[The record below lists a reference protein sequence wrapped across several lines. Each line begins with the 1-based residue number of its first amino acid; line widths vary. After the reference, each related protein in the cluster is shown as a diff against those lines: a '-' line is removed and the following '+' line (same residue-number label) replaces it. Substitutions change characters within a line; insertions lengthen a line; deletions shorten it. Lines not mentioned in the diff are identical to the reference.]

1 MKKFLTALFL
11 TATIY
16 ASACWFTATD
26 WQVVYFT
33 SVNETDITPDFSAG
47 YPTVTVPEAGT
58 QNIPATI
65 CVKMVPSVTNGTP
78 IQQALLQ
85 WKYSSGT
92 KWKTVN
98 NLESFTWVIDFTKPI
113 PIFGSY
119 NFNPA
124 GVQSGDV
131 ILVRLQVT
139 DATTVNAQ
147 IDVDTT
153 AEGTNGWQDQWVFSM
168 TVGTVRR

>member
-16 ASACWFTATD
+16 ASACLFTATD

-33 SVNETDITPDFSAG
+33 SVNETDITPTFG
-47 YPTVTVPEAGT
+47 TFPTVTVPEAGT
-58 QNIPATI
+58 QNLPATI
-65 CVKMVPSVTNGTP
+65 FVKAVPSITNGTA
-78 IQQALLQ
+78 IQEALLQ
-85 WKYSSGT
+85 WKYDGST
-92 KWKTVN
+92 KWHTVCH
-98 NLESFTWVIDFTKPI
+98 LQDFDWVIDFTKPL
-113 PIFGSY
+113 PLFGKY
-119 NFNPA
+119 NFNPP
-124 GVQSGDV
+124 GVAPGDV
-131 ILVRLQVT
+131 LLVRIQVT
-139 DATTVNAQ
+139 DSTTVNAQ